1 MLLSKQNEK
10 YVDRFLDHFF
20 GTFLKKVEIHIFHPS
35 RFALVPCAVYLVKLL
50 DNTCRARWPRR
61 GSCVVGDQNWTH
73 ETSIT
78 AREAAL
84 FWFIF
89 SEWSLLDH
97 FWTHE
102 TSNTAR
108 EAALFWFKKWLQ
120 HQTSDIRQT
129 KDEHR
134 I

>member
-1 MLLSKQNEK
+1 MRTTPADGFATKNENPLLK
-10 YVDRFLDHFF
+10 
-20 GTFLKKVEIHIFHPS
+20 
-35 RFALVPCAVYLVKLL
+35 L

-108 EAALFWFKKWLQ
+108 EAALFWIKKGLQ
-120 HQTSDIRQT
+120 HHQTPDTRQT
-129 KDEHR
+129 MDELTTVTKSR
-134 I
+134 SLFAPKGLLCRGA